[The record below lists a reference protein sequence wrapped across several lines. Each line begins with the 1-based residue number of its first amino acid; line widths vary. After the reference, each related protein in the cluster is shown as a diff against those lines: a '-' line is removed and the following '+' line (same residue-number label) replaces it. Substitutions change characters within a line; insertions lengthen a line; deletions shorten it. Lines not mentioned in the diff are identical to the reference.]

1 MADFCPI
8 RKVDHLELYVGNAKQ
23 AAAFYGAAFGFA
35 TTAYRGLET
44 KYREAASYVLEQ
56 GDIRL
61 VLTTAFNPSHPIA
74 KHVCEH
80 GDGVGVIGLSVPD
93 AAAAFRETTRR
104 GAAPAIE
111 PTEER
116 DEHGIVRYAA
126 IHAYGDTLIKFVER
140 DDYAGVF
147 GPGFQ
152 ARTSRTKPG
161 KPVGLTSIDH
171 IVGNVELG
179 GMDRWVHFFAETMG
193 FTQLVHFDDE
203 AISTEYSALMS
214 KVMQDGAGRVKFPI
228 NEPATG
234 RRKSQI
240 QEYLDYYGGPGV
252 QHVACATE
260 DIVKTVRNLRSR
272 GLEFLRVPS
281 TYYEDLEQRVGKINE
296 PIDEL
301 AELGILADRD
311 DEGYLLQIF
320 TQPVQ
325 DRPTLFFEVIE
336 RHGCRGFGEGNFKS
350 LFEAIEREQ
359 ARRGNLV

>member
-56 GDIRL
+56 GDVRL
-61 VLTTAFNPSHPIA
+61 VLTTALNPSHALA

-80 GDGVGVIGLSVPD
+80 GDGVGVIALSVPD
-93 AAAAFRETTRR
+93 AAAAFHATTRR
-104 GAAPAIE
+104 GAVPAIE
-111 PTEER
+111 PTDDR
-116 DEHGIVRYAA
+116 DEHGTLRYAA
-126 IHAYGDTLIKFVER
+126 IHAYGDTLIKFIDR

-152 ARTSRTKPG
+152 PRTSTTHPG
-161 KPVGLTSIDH
+161 APVGIAAIDH

-179 GMDRWVHFFAETMG
+179 GMDRWVHFFADTMG
-193 FTQLVHFDDE
+193 FTQLVHFDDK

-214 KVMQDGAGRVKFPI
+214 KVMQDGTGRVKFPI

-234 RRKSQI
+234 KRKSQI

-252 QHVACATE
+252 QHIAFATD
-260 DIVKTVRNLRSR
+260 DIVATVSELRAR
-272 GLEFLRVPS
+272 GVGFLRVPS
-281 TYYEDLEQRVGKINE
+281 AYYEDLAQRIGPMKESVE
-296 PIDEL
+296 RL
-301 AELGILADRD
+301 AELGIMADRD
-311 DEGYLLQIF
+311 DEGYLLQVF
-320 TQPVQ
+320 SDTVE
-325 DRPTLFFEVIE
+325 DRPTLFFEIIE
-336 RHGCRGFGEGNFKS
+336 RHGATGFGEGNFKS

>member
-23 AAAFYGAAFGFA
+23 AAAFYGGAFGFA

-61 VLTTAFNPSHPIA
+61 VLTTALNPAHPIA

-80 GDGVGVIGLSVPD
+80 GDGVGVIALSVPD

-116 DEHGIVRYAA
+116 DEHGTIRHAA

-152 ARTSRTKPG
+152 PKTSATKPG
-161 KPVGLTSIDH
+161 RPVGLTSIDH

-179 GMDRWVHFFAETMG
+179 GMDRWVHFFADTMG
-193 FTQLVHFDDE
+193 FTQLVHFDDK

-214 KVMQDGAGRVKFPI
+214 KVMQDGTGRVKFPI

-234 RRKSQI
+234 KRKSQI
-240 QEYLDYYGGPGV
+240 QEYLEYYRGPGV
-252 QHVACATE
+252 QHIALTTE
-260 DIVKTVRNLRSR
+260 DIVGTVSELRAR
-272 GLEFLRVPS
+272 GVGFLRVPR
-281 TYYEDLEQRVGKINE
+281 TYYEDLESRIG
-296 PIDEL
+296 PIEESVDQL
-301 AELGILADRD
+301 AELGIMADRD

-320 TQPVQ
+320 SDTVE
-325 DRPTLFFEVIE
+325 DRPTLFFEIIE
-336 RHGCRGFGEGNFKS
+336 RHGAKGFGEGNFKS

>member
-61 VLTTAFNPSHPIA
+61 VLTTALNASHPIA

-80 GDGVGVIGLSVPD
+80 GDGVGVIALSVPD
-93 AAAAFRETTRR
+93 AAAAFHETTRR
-104 GAAPAIE
+104 GASPAIE

-116 DEHGIVRYAA
+116 DEHGTIRFAA
-126 IHAYGDTLIKFVER
+126 IHAYGDTVIKFIDR

-152 ARTSRTKPG
+152 PRTGTAPAG
-161 KPVGLTSIDH
+161 TPVGLTSIDH
-171 IVGNVELG
+171 VVGNVELG
-179 GMDRWVHFFAETMG
+179 GMDRWVHFFADTMG
-193 FTQLVHFDDE
+193 FTQLVHFDDK

-214 KVMQDGAGRVKFPI
+214 KVMQDGTGRVKFPI

-234 RRKSQI
+234 KRKSQI
-240 QEYLDYYGGPGV
+240 QEYLEYYGGPGV
-252 QHVACATE
+252 QHIALTTD
-260 DIVKTVRNLRSR
+260 DIVSTVSELRAR
-272 GLEFLRVPS
+272 GVGFLRVPR
-281 TYYEDLEQRVGKINE
+281 TYYEDLEQRIG
-296 PIDEL
+296 PIEESVERL
-301 AELGILADRD
+301 AELGIMADRD

-320 TQPVQ
+320 SDTVE
-325 DRPTLFFEVIE
+325 DRPTLFFEIIE
-336 RHGCRGFGEGNFKS
+336 RHGAKGFGEGNFKS